1 MKKVLALGAHYDDIE
16 IGVGGTLLKHMLA
29 GDKVF
34 IAITSS
40 DEHRTGDAINRR
52 KEQIEALHLL
62 KIPERNLFLFL
73 CDQNNFDI
81 VGILD
86 KLQPD
91 VLYTMFELDT
101 HQAHKRS
108 SYIGQAVSRKL
119 STQVVF
125 YNSGTSYDF
134 LPNIFSIISFEF
146 KQKLLE
152 CFKSQIKLN
161 AIDIN
166 IIQRRES
173 YWASLISET
182 PSYAEGF
189 MIRKM
194 IYEI

>member
-1 MKKVLALGAHYDDIE
+1 
-16 IGVGGTLLKHMLA
+16 
-29 GDKVF
+29 
-34 IAITSS
+34 
-40 DEHRTGDAINRR
+40 
-52 KEQIEALHLL
+52 
-62 KIPERNLFLFL
+62 
-73 CDQNNFDI
+73 
-81 VGILD
+81 
-86 KLQPD
+86 
-91 VLYTMFELDT
+91 MFELDT

-134 LPNIFSIISFEF
+134 LPNIFSIISFNF

-152 CFKSQIKLN
+152 CFRSQIELN
-161 AIDIN
+161 AIDID

-182 PSYAEGF
+182 PGYAEGF